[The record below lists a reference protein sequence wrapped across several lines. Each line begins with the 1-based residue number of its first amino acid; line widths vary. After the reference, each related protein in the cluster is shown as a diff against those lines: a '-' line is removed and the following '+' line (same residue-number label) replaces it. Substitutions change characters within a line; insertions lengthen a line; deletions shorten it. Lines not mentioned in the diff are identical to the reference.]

1 MVTFKFLQTCSNVE
15 CMYAILNIVSLEFK
29 DPLHLIFSR
38 LLVLSIIFILC
49 CLVLVIDTGSPLVI
63 DLVLNLIIGDKFKAR
78 RPT

>member
-15 CMYAILNIVSLEFK
+15 CMNAILNIVSLEFK

-38 LLVLSIIFILC
+38 LLVLSIFILC

-63 DLVLNLIIGDKFKAR
+63 DTGVKPYYWR
-78 RPT
+78 